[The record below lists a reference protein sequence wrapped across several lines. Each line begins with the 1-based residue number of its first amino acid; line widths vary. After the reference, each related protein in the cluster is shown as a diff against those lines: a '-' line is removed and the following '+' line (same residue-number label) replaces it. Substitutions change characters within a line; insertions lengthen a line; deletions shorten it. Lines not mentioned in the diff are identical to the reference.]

1 MVVSRFLAQLIGF
14 VTDVVVSL
22 LGLRIILKLLGAST
36 VAPFVTWIYDTTK
49 PLLAPFQGM
58 FPSPDIA
65 PRLTLEFSAIFAI
78 VTYSF
83 VGYLITDVVH
93 MMNLRTEAR
102 GKGK

>member
-49 PLLAPFQGM
+49 PLLAPFQGL
-58 FPSPDIA
+58 FPSPEIPPNLLLDFSQIF
-65 PRLTLEFSAIFAI
+65 EF
-78 VTYSF
+78 VTNFF
-83 VGYLITDVVH
+83 VGTLLTDVVH
-93 MMNLRTEAR
+93 LMNLRTQLR
-102 GKGK
+102 GKGN